1 MSVSHC
7 RVFYEC
13 RFVLSGLIESAVT
26 VCNAYNAGAVSD
38 GGARNR
44 DLFSIFTVR
53 MRTMSFVDRCFA
65 DAVSA
70 KKVYCNE
77 GYAFSAGYRVGLAV
91 GEYASGGDGLG

>member
-13 RFVLSGLIESAVT
+13 RFVLSGLIKCAVT

-53 MRTMSFVDRCFA
+53 MRGFTHLPT
-65 DAVSA
+65 VSA
-70 KKVYCNE
+70 KKMYCNE
-77 GYAFSAGYRVGLAV
+77 SSAFSAGYRVGLAV